1 MAKEEKPKWEMA
13 KWEKAKR
20 EYTVQDGN
28 LWKGQFS
35 PEHLFTIYMYTS
47 RSKVSLGDFDVLV

>member
-20 EYTVQDGN
+20 EYTHRMWVGLGID
-28 LWKGQFS
+28 L
-35 PEHLFTIYMYTS
+35 TS
-47 RSKVSLGDFDVLV
+47 LV

>member
-20 EYTVQDGN
+20 EYTAELLLPHFKFG
-28 LWKGQFS
+28 
-35 PEHLFTIYMYTS
+35 PENPEVYIHA
-47 RSKVSLGDFDVLV
+47 

>member
-20 EYTVQDGN
+20 EYTG
-28 LWKGQFS
+28 
-35 PEHLFTIYMYTS
+35 MA
-47 RSKVSLGDFDVLV
+47 GDFQPRF

>member
-20 EYTVQDGN
+20 EYTGILACLRKSHRHFKTQKKKV
-28 LWKGQFS
+28 KK
-35 PEHLFTIYMYTS
+35 YT
-47 RSKVSLGDFDVLV
+47 

>member
-20 EYTVQDGN
+20 EYTSWLGA
-28 LWKGQFS
+28 LWCASAIACLKNEGLQ
-35 PEHLFTIYMYTS
+35 
-47 RSKVSLGDFDVLV
+47 

>member
-20 EYTVQDGN
+20 EYTEWLGCI
-28 LWKGQFS
+28 GPEGRGFES
-35 PEHLFTIYMYTS
+35 PRRHGVVSVS
-47 RSKVSLGDFDVLV
+47 RIP